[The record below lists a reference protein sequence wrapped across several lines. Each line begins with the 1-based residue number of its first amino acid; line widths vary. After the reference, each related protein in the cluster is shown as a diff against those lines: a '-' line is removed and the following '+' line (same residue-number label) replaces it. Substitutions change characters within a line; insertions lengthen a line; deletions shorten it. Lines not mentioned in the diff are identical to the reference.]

1 MFSSKNNGRRDVLD
15 TDVQSRLLYI
25 DSVVSMIYS
34 FTMLGQEIVTNRI
47 QHIDRKLAELKAL

>member
-25 DSVVSMIYS
+25 DSVVSVIYS
-34 FTMLGQEIVTNRI
+34 FIMLGQEIVANRI
-47 QHIDRKLAELKAL
+47 QHIDRKLAELEAL